1 MGKISSTTASNGFDS
16 IRATNPDGTN
26 LVLSEKK
33 LRRFPRTEKN
43 KDPIDVEICGIHQSS
58 IDSGDNHDSSSLFQP
73 KKSIIVSDADGQG
86 ANSTVRRGIWHC
98 SIYIFAKA
106 FFLEGPLA
114 VIEGSIRAALF
125 TVGCLVTLLLAGL
138 CCKGSLLATSY
149 FLFRD
154 AILCLAAVIT
164 LCLPGTSCSVYRWYK
179 EENDWELAPIPTI
192 FGWVDSRRFVSFAFG
207 NGCFA
212 CNVQNDSSTYNATDR
227 DQTDGISSS
236 GSSLQGNEQELLGR
250 HCYDS
255 WSGVIFM
262 EPVKIRT
269 FIMRIISDD
278 NTIDGLRQPAV
289 KIKKSSNKKYS
300 AVGANDDDIVGL
312 P

>member
-1 MGKISSTTASNGFDS
+1 MGTITSTASSNEFDS
-16 IRATNPDGTN
+16 ARGTNPDGTTI

-33 LRRFPRTEKN
+33 LRRFPRTEKS
-43 KDPIDVEICGIHQSS
+43 KDSIEVEICGIHQSS
-58 IDSGDNHDSSSLFQP
+58 TDSGDNDDSTSLFQP
-73 KKSIIVSDADGQG
+73 KKSTVVSDDQIATG
-86 ANSTVRRGIWHC
+86 TVRRGTWHG
-98 SIYIFAKA
+98 SFYIFANA

-114 VIEGSIRAALF
+114 VIEGLIRAALF
-125 TVGCLVTLLLAGL
+125 TVGCLITLLLAAL

-149 FLFRD
+149 FMFRD
-154 AILCLAAVIT
+154 AILCVAAVIT

-179 EENDWELAPIPTI
+179 EDNEWELAPIPTI
-192 FGWVDSRRFVSFAFG
+192 FGWVDSRRFISFAFG

-227 DQTDGISSS
+227 DQADGMSSS
-236 GSSLQGNEQELLGR
+236 RSSLQQQEQFGR

-255 WSGVIFM
+255 WTGAIFM

-269 FIMRIISDD
+269 FITRIINDD
-278 NTIDGLRQPAV
+278 NTIDSVRQPSV
-289 KIKKSSNKKYS
+289 KIKKPSNKKYS

>member
-1 MGKISSTTASNGFDS
+1 MLG
-16 IRATNPDGTN
+16 
-26 LVLSEKK
+26 EKK
-33 LRRFPRTEKN
+33 LRRFPRTEKS
-43 KDPIDVEICGIHQSS
+43 KDFIEVEICGIHQSS
-58 IDSGDNHDSSSLFQP
+58 TDSGDNDVNSSLCQP
-73 KKSIIVSDADGQG
+73 KKSIVVLGDEVATNTI
-86 ANSTVRRGIWHC
+86 RRGIWHC
-98 SIYIFAKA
+98 SFYIFAKA
-106 FFLEGPLA
+106 FLLEGPLA
-114 VIEGSIRAALF
+114 VIEGLIRATIF
-125 TVGCLVTLLLAGL
+125 TVGCLITLLLAGL
-138 CCKGSLLATSY
+138 CCRGSLLTTSY

-154 AILCLAAVIT
+154 VILCLAAVIT

-179 EENDWELAPIPTI
+179 DDNEWELAPIPTI
-192 FGWVDSRRFVSFAFG
+192 FGWVDSRRFISFTFG
-207 NGCFA
+207 NGCCA

-227 DQTDGISSS
+227 DEADGVSC
-236 GSSLQGNEQELLGR
+236 GSILQEQAQFGR

-255 WSGVIFM
+255 WTGVIFM

-278 NTIDGLRQPAV
+278 NTVDGVRQPAV

>member
-1 MGKISSTTASNGFDS
+1 MGTVLSTTASNGLDS
-16 IRATNPDGTN
+16 IRATNLDGTN

-43 KDPIDVEICGIHQSS
+43 KDIIEVEVCGIHQSS
-58 IDSGDNHDSSSLFQP
+58 TDSGDNDDSSSLFQP
-73 KKSIIVSDADGQG
+73 KKSIVVSDGQR
-86 ANSTVRRGIWHC
+86 ASSTVRRGIWNC
-98 SIYIFAKA
+98 SFYIFAKA
-106 FFLEGPLA
+106 FFLEGPMA
-114 VIEGSIRAALF
+114 VIEGLIRAALF
-125 TVGCLVTLLLAGL
+125 TVGCLITLLLAAL

-192 FGWVDSRRFVSFAFG
+192 FGWVDSRRFISFAFG

-227 DQTDGISSS
+227 DQADGISSS
-236 GSSLQGNEQELLGR
+236 GSSLQEQELLGR
-250 HCYDS
+250 HCYDT
-255 WSGVIFM
+255 WAGVIFM
-262 EPVKIRT
+262 EPVKIRA
-269 FIMRIISDD
+269 FIMRIISDG

-289 KIKKSSNKKYS
+289 KIKNSSNKKYS
-300 AVGANDDDIVGL
+300 AVGASDDDIVGL